1 MFLLLYNMSM
11 LSHPRDVSVGAG
23 LTLLESGLQGNPVYI
38 VQPLLIL
45 ELYTISAP
53 LYWHQFFLMRQCQR
67 FLQFAPVI
75 PIHNRHRHVTRCAH
89 LSLLG
94 RLVFSGLRAALR
106 LDSIPN
112 DKFITT
118 NWWDSRHFSHIPRKI
133 RRKKKACKYSVSIR
147 AKTACYTKLCM
158 CHVT

>member
-118 NWWDSRHFSHIPRKI
+118 N
-133 RRKKKACKYSVSIR
+133 
-147 AKTACYTKLCM
+147 
-158 CHVT
+158 